1 MLAQFGIKKPA
12 IQRSLDALA
21 EEGKITCKV
30 KKRELCLLL
39 LLLLLFILRRASSF
53 ELSFSPSLFFF
64 FFFLTLSGIRQ
75 GQDLLCPAAGRTRP
89 LQGGAGSPGL
99 EEAPARGGPPLGG
112 GGARQPQ
119 GRSGEG

>member
-39 LLLLLFILRRASSF
+39 FILRRPSSF
-53 ELSFSPSLFFF
+53 ELSFSPSLFI
-64 FFFLTLSGIRQ
+64 FFLTLSGIRQ

-112 GGARQPQ
+112 GSARQPQ